1 MQMFAEWFVGIADR
15 RDHQPRLLAYV
26 LNFRIDQDADCRDC
40 AAEALRAAGREMM
53 GERQEDKLLEKIQY
67 GVDGDPRCNHSAEGL
82 PWPHTER
89 PPLEAR
95 VIVRAFA
102 QRCIQPVMDELSSWT
117 EYARVSS
124 ATLLQT
130 LFVYHEDHV
139 TEKLSKIVIALCKA
153 LKRGRNEK
161 YGSEHR
167 QSVLEC
173 ARVLGRY
180 VVPDS
185 FVPFLAPRVS
195 GDLEV
200 LPGGIDADQ
209 RADVTD
215 LLGAM
220 IRAPRVLPYYLASR
234 RSRKCSRIRTWW
246 GRRRRTCA
254 TLLRLLV
261 RPWLMLLLLPRMRW
275 LPRSSLRADV
285 ESLEAALL
293 SCYGPSPRV
302 ARRRRFHDTGR

>member
-1 MQMFAEWFVGIADR
+1 
-15 RDHQPRLLAYV
+15 
-26 LNFRIDQDADCRDC
+26 
-40 AAEALRAAGREMM
+40 
-53 GERQEDKLLEKIQY
+53 
-67 GVDGDPRCNHSAEGL
+67 
-82 PWPHTER
+82 
-89 PPLEAR
+89 
-95 VIVRAFA
+95 
-102 QRCIQPVMDELSSWT
+102 MDELSSWT
-117 EYARVSS
+117 EYACVSS

-161 YGSEHR
+161 YGGEHR
-167 QSVLEC
+167 HIVLEC

-220 IRAPRVLPYYLASR
+220 IPGAQSSSILPHFAPLSEVLTDPNLVGTTSPHLRDSALSACASLAHVVAS
-234 RSRKCSRIRTWW
+234 SKDALAAAFVAT
-246 GRRRRTCA
+246 GR
-254 TLLRLLV
+254 L
-261 RPWLMLLLLPRMRW
+261 
-275 LPRSSLRADV
+275 

-293 SCYGPSPRV
+293 GLLEGHPRV
-302 ARRRRFHDTGR
+302 ARRRRVHDTGR